1 MTGYGTLW
9 TRGWA
14 KTARDATI
22 LTCASLRTAGNRSP
36 LLTRGLYTPQRNVQE
51 DARAPEMVALMQGGA
66 TYDPS
71 RVLGEVRQAQLA
83 EAV

>member
-1 MTGYGTLW
+1 M
-9 TRGWA
+9 
-14 KTARDATI
+14 
-22 LTCASLRTAGNRSP
+22 
-36 LLTRGLYTPQRNVQE
+36 LTRGLYTPQRNVQE